1 MAKIKIT
8 GDSTIDLSSELLT
21 KYNISIVP
29 LYITMDDK
37 TYRDGV
43 DVTPDDIY
51 SYVART
57 GNLPKTA
64 APSVEDYLQFF
75 TELKKEYDTI
85 IHFNISAEFSSAHQN
100 AMIAAQELEGVY
112 PIDSRNLSTGSAL
125 LVLKASELIEQ
136 GLAVEEVVRIIKEL
150 TDKVEA
156 SFVINSLHYL
166 HKGGRCSGVAALG
179 ANVLKL
185 KPCILVED
193 GKMNVGRKYRGV
205 YNKCLES
212 YIKDKLEGRNDI
224 NLERIFITHTKC
236 DDETVE
242 LAKKLV
248 TKYQPFAE
256 VLETTAGC
264 TITNHCG
271 EGTLGILFVRK

>member
-43 DVTPDDIY
+43 DVIPDDIY

-224 NLERIFITHTKC
+224 NLERIFVTHTKC

-242 LAKKLV
+242 LAKRLV